1 MSLSEITQQERAW
14 WQRRAAGELGSI
26 LDRHPDLPV
35 IAWTVG
41 PAGSVLVGHVNG
53 LSPAA
58 QVRRAFQ
65 AWQSALA
72 LLQDY
77 HEDLTGSGT
86 ACLHAGV
93 RRGQVKVRL
102 TATVFAGEGE
112 DR

>member
-1 MSLSEITQQERAW
+1 MSLFGITQQERAW

-58 QVRRAFQ
+58 QVRRAFE

-72 LLQDY
+72 LQDY

-86 ACLHAGV
+86 ACLHAGI
-93 RRGQVKVRL
+93 RRDQVKVQL

>member
-1 MSLSEITQQERAW
+1 VSLFEITQQERAW

-41 PAGSVLVGHVNG
+41 PAGSVLIGHVNG

-58 QVRRAFQ
+58 QVRRAFE

-72 LLQDY
+72 LQDY
-77 HEDLTGSGT
+77 REDLTGSGT
-86 ACLHAGV
+86 VYLHAGI
-93 RRGQVKVRL
+93 RRDQVKVRL
-102 TATVFAGEGE
+102 TATVFIDEGE

>member
-1 MSLSEITQQERAW
+1 MSLFEITQQERAW

-41 PAGSVLVGHVNG
+41 QAGSVLIGHVNG

-58 QVRRAFQ
+58 QVRRAFE

-72 LLQDY
+72 LRDY

-86 ACLHAGV
+86 ACLHAGI

>member
-1 MSLSEITQQERAW
+1 MA
-14 WQRRAAGELGSI
+14 AAGGRRTRLDPGPAPGSAGDR
-26 LDRHPDLPV
+26 LDR
-35 IAWTVG
+35 G
-41 PAGSVLVGHVNG
+41 PAGSVLIGHVNG

-58 QVRRAFQ
+58 QVRRAFE

-72 LLQDY
+72 LQDY

-86 ACLHAGV
+86 VYLHAGI
-93 RRGQVKVRL
+93 RRDQVKVRL